1 MTELLTVAQEGDHL
15 LRGVVP
21 SVPRVPPGPFSMP

>member
-21 SVPRVPPGPFSMP
+21 SVPRVPPGPLSMP